1 MKRLWAQVA
10 SFDRPAR
17 LLMVNQ
23 FAINLGFYMLMPYLA
38 DHLAHGLG
46 LAAWAVGLVLGVRNF
61 SQQGMFLVGGTLAD
75 RYGCKPMILTGCALR
90 AVAFGL
96 LAVAGSLPA
105 LVAASALTGLAGA
118 LFNPAVRAYLA
129 ADAGQE
135 RRVAAF
141 AAFNVFYQ
149 AGILVGPLAGLA
161 LLAWDFS
168 AVCTAAALIFGTLAV
183 LQSRALPARP
193 PADRG
198 SEPAGCRSDP
208 AGRGSDPAG
217 RGSDPAGCRSDPA
230 GRGSDPADCGSD
242 ASGRG
247 SEPVRC
253 GSGPADRGREPAA
266 SDSQP
271 LDRDSQPA
279 GCDSR
284 PVGRGSEPAGRGS
297 EPAGR
302 DSEPAGRD
310 GRPAWRA
317 VAADWRSVV
326 ANRPFLLFAA
336 AMSGSYVLSF
346 QVYLALPLYAR
357 ALFGDH
363 TGPVTG
369 AVFAASALA
378 ALAGQLKLTA
388 WAQRTLTG
396 PQAVACGLAVMGAAF
411 LPLLPRSPGAPAG
424 AVALTLCAVLLASG
438 GALLYPFEMDT
449 VVRLSGDRLVATYYG
464 AYSTASG
471 IAVSLGNLAVGAL
484 FDTGVRWLPWAVLT
498 ATGLGCAALVARL
511 HQAGHLRATPAPAT
525 G

>member
-1 MKRLWAQVA
+1 MKRLRPPLA

-46 LAAWAVGLVLGVRNF
+46 LAAWAVGLVLGVRTF

-90 AVAFGL
+90 VVAFGL

-129 ADAGQE
+129 ADAGEE

-161 LLAWDFS
+161 LLTWNFS
-168 AVCTAAALIFGTLAV
+168 AVCTVAATIFGALAAV
-183 LQSRALPARP
+183 QSRALPARP
-193 PADRG
+193 PA
-198 SEPAGCRSDP
+198 
-208 AGRGSDPAG
+208 GRGTG
-217 RGSDPAGCRSDPA
+217 
-230 GRGSDPADCGSD
+230 
-242 ASGRG
+242 
-247 SEPVRC
+247 
-253 GSGPADRGREPAA
+253 
-266 SDSQP
+266 
-271 LDRDSQPA
+271 
-279 GCDSR
+279 
-284 PVGRGSEPAGRGS
+284 
-297 EPAGR
+297 
-302 DSEPAGRD
+302 
-310 GRPAWRA
+310 PAWRA
-317 VAADWRSVV
+317 VAADWRAVT
-326 ANRPFLLFAA
+326 ANRPFLLFAV
-336 AMSGSYVLSF
+336 AMSGSYVLAF
-346 QVYLALPLYAR
+346 QVYLALPLHAR
-357 ALFGDH
+357 ALFGQR
-363 TGPVTG
+363 TGWVTG
-369 AVFAASALA
+369 VVFAASALA

-388 WAQRTLTG
+388 WAQRTLSG
-396 PQAVACGLAVMGAAF
+396 PRAVVWGLVVMGVAF
-411 LPLLPRSPGAPAG
+411 LPLLPRSYGASAG
-424 AVALTLCAVLLASG
+424 LCALTLCAVLLAGG

-464 AYSTASG
+464 AYNTASG

-484 FDTGVRWLPWAVLT
+484 FDTGVRWLPWAALA
-498 ATGLGCAALVARL
+498 ATGLGCAGLVARL
-511 HQAGHLRATPAPAT
+511 HLGGHLAVRPAPVA

>member
-1 MKRLWAQVA
+1 MKRLRGRLAG
-10 SFDRPAR
+10 FDRPAR
-17 LLMVNQ
+17 LLMLNQ

-90 AVAFGL
+90 SVAFGL
-96 LAVAGSLPA
+96 LAVADSLPA

-129 ADAGQE
+129 ADAGEE

-161 LLAWDFS
+161 LLAWDFG
-168 AVCTAAALIFGTLAV
+168 AVCAVAALIFAVLAL

-193 PADRG
+193 PA
-198 SEPAGCRSDP
+198 
-208 AGRGSDPAG
+208 GRGA
-217 RGSDPAGCRSDPA
+217 
-230 GRGSDPADCGSD
+230 
-242 ASGRG
+242 
-247 SEPVRC
+247 E
-253 GSGPADRGREPAA
+253 
-266 SDSQP
+266 
-271 LDRDSQPA
+271 
-279 GCDSR
+279 
-284 PVGRGSEPAGRGS
+284 
-297 EPAGR
+297 
-302 DSEPAGRD
+302 
-310 GRPAWRA
+310 PAWRA
-317 VAADWRSVV
+317 VAADWRTIA

-336 AMSGSYVLSF
+336 AMSGSYVLAF
-346 QVYLALPLYAR
+346 QVYLALPLHAR
-357 ALFGDH
+357 ELFGPR
-363 TGPVTG
+363 TGAVTG

-388 WAQRTLTG
+388 WAQRTLSG

-411 LPLLPRSPGAPAG
+411 LALLPRAHGALA
-424 AVALTLCAVLLASG
+424 AVAALTVCAVLLAWG

-449 VVRLSGDRLVATYYG
+449 VVRLSGGRLVATYYG
-464 AYSTASG
+464 AYNTASG
-471 IAVSLGNLAVGAL
+471 VAVSLGNLAVGAL
-484 FDTGVRWLPWAVLT
+484 FDTGVRWLPWAALA
-498 ATGLGCAALVARL
+498 ATGLGCAGLVAGL
-511 HQAGHLRATPAPAT
+511 HRAGHLRATPVPVP